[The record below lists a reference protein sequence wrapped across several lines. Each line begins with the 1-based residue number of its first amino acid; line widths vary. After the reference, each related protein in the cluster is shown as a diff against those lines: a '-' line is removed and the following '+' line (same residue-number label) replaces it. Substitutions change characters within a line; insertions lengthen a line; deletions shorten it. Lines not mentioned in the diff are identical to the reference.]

1 MMAVAF
7 ADDTR
12 ACCDDRR
19 RPTTS
24 PATLTTKQRA
34 VLEVIG
40 AYQRATGEPCSA
52 SLLARRLRVH
62 HSTIQ
67 GHLSAL
73 HRKGW
78 LLTPNAPASLR

>member
-19 RPTTS
+19 RPTS
-24 PATLTTKQRA
+24 PRTLTTKQRA
-34 VLEVIG
+34 VLEVID

>member
-1 MMAVAF
+1 MSQAAI
-7 ADDTR
+7 AESR
-12 ACCDDRR
+12 ACSC
-19 RPTTS
+19 TG
-24 PATLTTKQRA
+24 LTTKQRA
-34 VLEVIG
+34 VLEAID

-73 HRKGW
+73 YRKGW